1 VAPPQPGAATGARAR
16 ARVGGAGA
24 FGQAAAPAA
33 GSGTRAV
40 PYQKTQDTDSQTS
53 AGGQKQIVYFSSITA
68 MPAYQAK
75 SVEELRAEDYAVRP
89 AAARRR
95 PTGLAAD
102 AWVRVKSTACACM

>member
-1 VAPPQPGAATGARAR
+1 MAQAAGLAVRARPPCSVAFSDSVSQSRAR
-16 ARVGGAGA
+16 AGFGAGNA

-89 AAARRR
+89 GRGYRV
-95 PTGLAAD
+95 GLG
-102 AWVRVKSTACACM
+102 